1 MSGIRTFEDLD
12 CWKAGREVRRFVSI
26 LVKKFPK
33 EEIFQLTAQ
42 IKNAS
47 RSITHNIAEGY
58 GRYHYLDNAKFCS
71 NSRGSLFEVLDQ
83 LITAHDDEYISDED
97 LEKGR
102 KLFDAAL
109 RPLNGYIKY
118 LQSASVKNSNENTVG
133 EPPIEYSLNSPSDT
147 SNSITNNE

>member
-12 CWKAGREVRRFVSI
+12 CWKAGRELRRFVSV
-26 LVKKFPK
+26 LVKEFPK

-71 NSRGSLFEVLDQ
+71 NARGSLFEVLDQ
-83 LITAHDDEYISDED
+83 LITAHDDGFIANEE

-102 KLFDAAL
+102 KIFDATL

-118 LQSASVKNSNENTVG
+118 LQSAAVKNKDNNTVG
-133 EPPIEYSLNSPSDT
+133 QLPLERDPSAPTDT
-147 SNSITNNE
+147 NNSITNNE